1 MPTEN
6 RPKKY
11 AFLHLLTLNKALNV
25 SPKLAP
31 SFLNVLVRRLI
42 VCVLALICVL
52 PFSAVAQAPI
62 TYSRKQQAEKPI
74 ITRVLFL
81 LDGSGSMMAMWE
93 GETRW
98 ASAKRL
104 LAQMCDS
111 LSPMPN
117 VQVGLRVYGHRSN
130 KEINDCEDTKL
141 EVPFAAKNGPRVR
154 EVLKDLRC
162 RGNTPIA
169 YSLLQSAGDFP
180 PLAPNVQVR
189 NIIILLTDGIESCKG
204 DPCAVALA
212 LQAKHIAF
220 KPFIIGMG
228 MDVKLKDAFECIG
241 TYYNA
246 ARVPEL
252 KAALQQVVAQALGNT
267 TAQISLMDGAS
278 PSKPSETNVPITMLD
293 QQTGQEVYAFVHTLN
308 AMGRPDTLLLDPSLV
323 YKVVIHTIPS
333 ITLSNIR
340 LLPGK
345 HTVISTPAA
354 QGDMSLSTAARP
366 SRPIKA
372 VIRQAGKGETL
383 EAIEL
388 GAPLRLLTGKYDV
401 ELLTLPRIKFD
412 GVEVKHGTVAT
423 RQIQTPG
430 QVTFQLPARGVASLF
445 TTGSK
450 VEKIYT
456 LPIGVQGETV
466 QMQPGTYRLIYRSA
480 GSTATVTS
488 QEKTF
493 KVSAGQTTIVKL

>member
-1 MPTEN
+1 
-6 RPKKY
+6 
-11 AFLHLLTLNKALNV
+11 
-25 SPKLAP
+25 
-31 SFLNVLVRRLI
+31 
-42 VCVLALICVL
+42 
-52 PFSAVAQAPI
+52 
-62 TYSRKQQAEKPI
+62 
-74 ITRVLFL
+74 
-81 LDGSGSMMAMWE
+81 
-93 GETRW
+93 
-98 ASAKRL
+98 
-104 LAQMCDS
+104 
-111 LSPMPN
+111 
-117 VQVGLRVYGHRSN
+117 
-130 KEINDCEDTKL
+130 
-141 EVPFAAKNGPRVR
+141 
-154 EVLKDLRC
+154 
-162 RGNTPIA
+162 
-169 YSLLQSAGDFP
+169 
-180 PLAPNVQVR
+180 
-189 NIIILLTDGIESCKG
+189 
-204 DPCAVALA
+204 
-212 LQAKHIAF
+212 
-220 KPFIIGMG
+220 
-228 MDVKLKDAFECIG
+228 
-241 TYYNA
+241 
-246 ARVPEL
+246 
-252 KAALQQVVAQALGNT
+252 
-267 TAQISLMDGAS
+267 
-278 PSKPSETNVPITMLD
+278 MLD

-340 LLPGK
+340 LIPGK
-345 HTVISTPAA
+345 HTVLSTPAA

-388 GAPLRLLTGKYDV
+388 GAPLRLLAGKYDV

-456 LPIGVQGETV
+456 LPISVQGETV

-493 KVSAGQTTIVKL
+493 KVLAGQTTIVKI

>member
-1 MPTEN
+1 
-6 RPKKY
+6 
-11 AFLHLLTLNKALNV
+11 
-25 SPKLAP
+25 
-31 SFLNVLVRRLI
+31 
-42 VCVLALICVL
+42 
-52 PFSAVAQAPI
+52 
-62 TYSRKQQAEKPI
+62 
-74 ITRVLFL
+74 
-81 LDGSGSMMAMWE
+81 
-93 GETRW
+93 
-98 ASAKRL
+98 
-104 LAQMCDS
+104 
-111 LSPMPN
+111 MPN
-117 VQVGLRVYGHRSN
+117 VQVGLRVYGHSSDRT
-130 KEINDCEDTKL
+130 INDCEDTKL
-141 EVPFAAKNGPRVR
+141 EVPFAAKNGPKVR
-154 EVLKDLRC
+154 EVLKNLRC

-180 PLAPNVQVR
+180 PLAPNIQVR

-267 TAQISLMDGAS
+267 TAQISLMDGA
-278 PSKPSETNVPITMLD
+278 KPSQPRETNVPITMLD

-308 AMGRPDTLLLDPSLV
+308 AVGRPDTLLLDPSLV

-345 HTVISTPAA
+345 HTIISTPAA
-354 QGDMSLSTAARP
+354 QGDVALSTYTHT

-372 VIRQAGKGETL
+372 LIRQAGKAETL

-388 GAPLRLLTGKYDV
+388 GSPLRLLVGKYDV
-401 ELLTLPRIKFD
+401 ELLTIPRIKFNAL
-412 GVEVKHGTVAT
+412 EVKHGSVAT
-423 RQIQTPG
+423 HQIPTPG
-430 QVTFQLPARGVASLF
+430 QVSIQLPARGVATLF

-456 LPIGVQGETV
+456 LSPGVQTETV
-466 QMQPGTYRLIYRSA
+466 QMQPGTYRLIYRSG

-488 QEKTF
+488 QERTF
-493 KVSAGQTTIVKL
+493 KVTSGQTTPVKL